1 MVVDRR
7 SCEYGLSSTTIGM
20 ARLWFSSGRS
30 RWWLETTV
38 STEDAWLG
46 CTWGAV
52 TDFMPGPLHHTCCF
66 HFRAATES

>member
-46 CTWGAV
+46 CTWG
-52 TDFMPGPLHHTCCF
+52 GCH
-66 HFRAATES
+66 